1 MSPSPPSLFFFFFF
15 LRKKIF
21 AWAIT
26 IVYLEVEAFFLL
38 KPLWEVLDQKSIFLP
53 PGKRKREKE
62 KRGADGERKMRGKIL
77 LGSGA
82 WLHLKAYELL
92 HNRPGRS
99 LPFST
104 LFSKL
109 QPSACE
115 ALSCLWGFAYAV
127 SSMWQVLSTW
137 LTPACPWGLSHFLRK
152 DFAGPSPRL
161 K

>member
-1 MSPSPPSLFFFFFF
+1 M
-15 LRKKIF
+15 
-21 AWAIT
+21 
-26 IVYLEVEAFFLL
+26 
-38 KPLWEVLDQKSIFLP
+38 LDQKSIFLP
-53 PGKRKREKE
+53 LGKRKREKE
-62 KRGADGERKMRGKIL
+62 KREAEGETKVRGKIL

-92 HNRPGRS
+92 QNRPGRS

-115 ALSCLWGFAYAV
+115 ACLASGALHMLFPPCGKSCQPDSLPLVPEALV
-127 SSMWQVLSTW
+127 ISSGKT
-137 LTPACPWGLSHFLRK
+137 
-152 DFAGPSPRL
+152 AGSSPRL

>member
-1 MSPSPPSLFFFFFF
+1 M
-15 LRKKIF
+15 
-21 AWAIT
+21 
-26 IVYLEVEAFFLL
+26 
-38 KPLWEVLDQKSIFLP
+38 LDQKSIFLP
-53 PGKRKREKE
+53 LGKRKREKE
-62 KRGADGERKMRGKIL
+62 KREAEGETKVRGKIL

-92 HNRPGRS
+92 QNRPGRS

-127 SSMWQVLSTW
+127 SSVWQVLST
-137 LTPACPWGLSHFLRK
+137 
-152 DFAGPSPRL
+152 
-161 K
+161 